1 MAERRSQQTSVVFA
15 AGSETHEGD
24 CATVLMDE
32 TNNGCD
38 WVQSV
43 HRQCDD
49 DATSYRCALCV
60 QVSPVSKTRKYC
72 IVICRPLEKKN
83 QSAERPSLWSITV
96 RTF

>member
-49 DATSYRCALCV
+49 DATSYRCALC
-60 QVSPVSKTRKYC
+60 SGFAG
-72 IVICRPLEKKN
+72 IKN
-83 QSAERPSLWSITV
+83 AEILHRNM
-96 RTF
+96 